1 MTLIPTNI
9 EPLDVICKSLY
20 VCEYKIRLHVL
31 FIIIFFFR
39 IQGRFDSQTTRP
51 LESNGDTKFIFDNR
65 SFGKLVVK
73 FQMGEENQSLNS
85 RYYDETNVIESM

>member
-1 MTLIPTNI
+1 MFYL
-9 EPLDVICKSLY
+9 LL
-20 VCEYKIRLHVL
+20 LL
-31 FIIIFFFR
+31 FFFFR